1 MKPFKNILYLCQS
14 LDEEDQG
21 IARAVSLAQNNQAQ
35 LLVLDVFP
43 AISSMAGLPKE
54 APRAEALMQA
64 VMQERHRR
72 LEALIDPH
80 RESVD
85 IRYESLA
92 GTRFL
97 EAIRAVL
104 RNGHDLVMKV
114 AEDPPW
120 LERLF
125 GSDDMHLLRK
135 CPCPVWIMKA
145 GDKTN
150 YAQIVAAVDIDP
162 DDPSADPGRLNEDIL
177 HIAGS
182 LALSDF
188 AALHLAHAWEAPQA
202 GFVSLWAS
210 DHDRAEREIIEGTR
224 RSHQLGMDLL
234 SRKLRELVGEE
245 AYAYL
250 SPRVHMPM
258 GPPHKEI
265 PAVVE
270 NVDADLVVMGTVA
283 RTGIAGLFIGNTAEN
298 VIDRLRCAVLAIKPN
313 GFETPVRLDGA

>member
-1 MKPFKNILYLCQS
+1 MKLFKNILYLCQS
-14 LDEEDQG
+14 LDDADQG

-43 AISSMAGLPKE
+43 AMRSVAGLPKE

-64 VMQERHRR
+64 VMQERSRR

-80 RESVD
+80 RKAID
-85 IRYESLA
+85 IRYESIA

-97 EAIRAVL
+97 ETIRAVL

-145 GDKTN
+145 DDKTN
-150 YAQIVAAVDIDP
+150 YGQIVAAVDIDP
-162 DDPSADPGRLNEDIL
+162 DDPSADAGQLNEDIL

-210 DHDRAEREIIEGTR
+210 DHDKAERDIIEATR

-234 SRKLRELVGEE
+234 SRRLREIIGDE
-245 AYAYL
+245 AHAYL
-250 SPRVHMPM
+250 SPQLHMPM
-258 GPPHKEI
+258 GPAHKEI

-270 NVDADLVVMGTVA
+270 RVNADLVVMGTVA
-283 RTGIAGLFIGNTAEN
+283 RTGIAGLFIGNTAES
-298 VIDRLRCAVLAIKPN
+298 VIDRLRCAVLAIKPR
-313 GFETPVRLDGA
+313 GFVTPVQLD

>member
-1 MKPFKNILYLCQS
+1 MKQFKNILYLCQS
-14 LDEEDQG
+14 LDEDDQG

-35 LLVLDVFP
+35 LHVLDVFP
-43 AISSMAGLPKE
+43 AMTSMAALPKE
-54 APRAEALMQA
+54 APRAEALVQA
-64 VMQERHRR
+64 MMQERARR
-72 LEALIDPH
+72 LEALVDPH
-80 RESVD
+80 RNTLE
-85 IRYESLA
+85 IRYESVA

-97 EAIRAVL
+97 EAIRTVL
-104 RNGHDLVMKV
+104 RNEHDLVMKV

-145 GDKTN
+145 HDKTN

-162 DDPSADPGRLNEDIL
+162 DDPAADRGALNGDIL
-177 HIAGS
+177 EIAGS

-234 SRKLRELVGEE
+234 SRRLRDIVGEE

-250 SPRVHMPM
+250 SPRIHMPM
-258 GPPHKEI
+258 GPAHKEI

-270 NVDADLVVMGTVA
+270 AVDADLVVMGTVA
-283 RTGIAGLFIGNTAEN
+283 RTGIAGLFIGNTAES
-298 VIDRLRCAVLAIKPN
+298 VIDRLRCAVLAIKPH
-313 GFETPVRLDGA
+313 GFVTPVQLD